1 MLPFLEFMK
10 EFDYEYD
17 FGGAPVIYS
26 DLPDPPYNPLNRPEV
41 NYKKFILSIIGLLLT
56 ILISFVCSKYFLGDI
71 VSGACNLSIKAST
84 LLIVLGFSVVYI
96 RVILKRALIWL
107 VHLYQH
113 YASDEMRLKCV
124 FEPSCSEYM
133 ILSIKKFGVVIGV
146 FKGVRRL
153 LRCHPPNGGHDEP

>member
-1 MLPFLEFMK
+1 MK
-10 EFDYEYD
+10 EIDYEYD

-26 DLPDPPYNPLNRPEV
+26 DLPEPPNNPLNRPEIK
-41 NYKKFILSIIGLLLT
+41 YKKFVLSIIGLILT
-56 ILISFVCSKYFLGDI
+56 ILISFLCSKWFLGVVVSDI
-71 VSGACNLSIKAST
+71 CGLSSVMST
-84 LLIVLGFSVVYI
+84 LLVIAFFSAVYI

-113 YASDEMRLKCV
+113 YAPDKVRLKCV

-133 ILSIKKFGVVIGV
+133 ILSIQKYGVTIGV
-146 FKGVRRL
+146 FKGVHRL